1 MSKEPL
7 LQLRDISRSD
17 KSSGKRLLN
26 PVSLDIRSGERI
38 GLVGPSGS
46 GKTTLMR
53 AIAMLDRFSGKLF
66 YQEKQI
72 TGDAIPAYRREVIYL
87 SQRPYFIRGT
97 VEENLR
103 LPFRFKSSNQQGTF
117 QSFERNVATL
127 RLEEFQ
133 LPPQILDQPCDS
145 LSGGEQQVIALIRA
159 LALGPRVLLLDEPT
173 AALDPDTRDR
183 YEKQIHQWHGSSN
196 VDMESDR
203 VLLWT
208 SHDPSQV
215 HRMTRRIVT
224 LDGGKLGLTMDKTTN
239 PGHEHGDNGNDS
251 STRALS

>member
-53 AIAMLDRFSGKLF
+53 AIAMLDGFSGKLF
-66 YQEKQI
+66 YQDKQI

-87 SQRPYFIRGT
+87 SQRPYFTQGT

-103 LPFRFKSSNQQGTF
+103 LPFQFKSSN
-117 QSFERNVATL
+117 
-127 RLEEFQ
+127 
-133 LPPQILDQPCDS
+133 
-145 LSGGEQQVIALIRA
+145 
-159 LALGPRVLLLDEPT
+159 
-173 AALDPDTRDR
+173 
-183 YEKQIHQWHGSSN
+183 KQ
-196 VDMESDR
+196 
-203 VLLWT
+203 
-208 SHDPSQV
+208 
-215 HRMTRRIVT
+215 
-224 LDGGKLGLTMDKTTN
+224 
-239 PGHEHGDNGNDS
+239 
-251 STRALS
+251 

>member
-38 GLVGPSGS
+38 GLSAPVAVEKQHYACHCHAGP
-46 GKTTLMR
+46 
-53 AIAMLDRFSGKLF
+53 FSGKLF
-66 YQEKQI
+66 YQDEQI

>member
-66 YQEKQI
+66 YQDEQI

-103 LPFRFKSSNQQGTF
+103 LPFQFKSSNQQGTF
-117 QSFERNVATL
+117 QSFERITQCL
-127 RLEEFQ
+127 
-133 LPPQILDQPCDS
+133 
-145 LSGGEQQVIALIRA
+145 
-159 LALGPRVLLLDEPT
+159 
-173 AALDPDTRDR
+173 
-183 YEKQIHQWHGSSN
+183 
-196 VDMESDR
+196 
-203 VLLWT
+203 
-208 SHDPSQV
+208 
-215 HRMTRRIVT
+215 
-224 LDGGKLGLTMDKTTN
+224 
-239 PGHEHGDNGNDS
+239 
-251 STRALS
+251 